1 MGITFFGTDDGHA
14 VNAFETTD
22 KGLVYIDCTNGN
34 APEDRDGEIKS
45 WDTVAYVEKGE
56 KYGIIPIEIV
66 AGSKF
71 DYYPFGYD
79 FYTDYERKW
88 REYEALLDAHNEAVD
103 KYNRDIGGRV
113 FTYGTPAARRIA
125 EREQELQAQ
134 GETITALETEL
145 GGTWYESEFS
155 SYTIKEV
162 LVHW

>member
-1 MGITFFGTDDGHA
+1 MGITFYGTDDGHA
-14 VNAFETTD
+14 INAFETTD

-34 APEDRDGEIKS
+34 VLEDRDGEITS
-45 WDTVAYVEKGE
+45 WDTVAYIGKGK
-56 KYGIIPIEIV
+56 KYGVISINIV
-66 AGSKF
+66 AASKF

-79 FYTDYERKW
+79 FYADYEKKW

-103 KYNRDIGGRV
+103 KYNRDISGRV
-113 FTYGTPAARRIA
+113 FTYGTPEARSIA

-134 GETITALETEL
+134 EETITALETEL

-155 SYTIKEV
+155 AYTVKDV